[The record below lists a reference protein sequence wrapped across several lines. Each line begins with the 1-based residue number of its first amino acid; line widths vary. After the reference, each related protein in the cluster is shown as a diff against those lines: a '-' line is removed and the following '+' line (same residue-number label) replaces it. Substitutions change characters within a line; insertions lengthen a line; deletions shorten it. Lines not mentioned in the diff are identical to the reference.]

1 MSNLRGNLSSI
12 SLTDVAQLLHVN
24 KKTGLLKVS
33 AGKIAGTLFVV
44 NGDVIHAETPNSKGE
59 MAAFEILE
67 WDKGEFEFIAMK
79 VQAPNS
85 IRRSVPDLL
94 MESARTSDS
103 RKRLRSLFPSL
114 KSVPWPT
121 LHGDALLQGIK
132 IYTEDRKII
141 PFFDGYRDFLDV
153 MSTTEQNE
161 VQVLQAASILYDA
174 GRLKLIEPEV
184 QVNVGI
190 LKTGFFKKGDHLEA
204 PKSLEAQW
212 RQLEP
217 YSSVPITNVRVMWA
231 HGPAVDPIQFVTG
244 MNDFTIAISKD
255 LLGAWGLNEGDVVQ
269 VRPAP

>member
-24 KKTGLLKVS
+24 KKTGLLKVTS
-33 AGKIAGTLFVV
+33 GKIAGTLYVV
-44 NGDVIHAETPNSKGE
+44 NGEVIHADTPHSKGE
-59 MAAFEILE
+59 TAAFEILE

-79 VQAPNS
+79 VQAPSS

-103 RKRLRSLFPSL
+103 RKRFRSLFPSL

-121 LHGDALLQGIK
+121 LRGDVLLDGIK
-132 IYTEDRKII
+132 IYLEDRKII

-153 MSTTEQNE
+153 MATTELSE
-161 VQVLQAASILYDA
+161 VAVLQAASILYDA

-184 QVNVGI
+184 QVNVVT

-217 YSSVPITNVRVMWA
+217 YSNAPITNVRVMWA

>member
-24 KKTGLLKVS
+24 KKTGLLKVTS
-33 AGKIAGTLFVV
+33 GKASGTLFVV
-44 NGDVIHAETPNSKGE
+44 NGEVIHAETPHCKGE

-121 LHGDALLQGIK
+121 LQGEELLQGIK

-141 PFFDGYRDFLDV
+141 PYFDGFRDFLDV
-153 MSTTEQNE
+153 MATTEQNE

-174 GRLKLIEPEV
+174 GRLKLFEPEV

-217 YSSVPITNVRVMWA
+217 YAHSPLVNVRVMWA

-244 MNDFTIAISKD
+244 MNDFTLAISKD
-255 LLGAWGLNEGDVVQ
+255 LMSAWGLNEGDIVQ

>member
-24 KKTGLLKVS
+24 KKTGLLKVTS
-33 AGKIAGTLFVV
+33 GKMAGTLYVV
-44 NGDVIHAETPNSKGE
+44 NGEVIHAETPQGKGE

-79 VQAPNS
+79 VQAPSS

-121 LHGDALLQGIK
+121 IQGDALLQGIK
-132 IYTEDRKII
+132 IYAEDRKII
-141 PFFDGYRDFLDV
+141 PFFDGFRDFHDV
-153 MSTTEQNE
+153 MATTEQNE

-174 GRLKLIEPEV
+174 GRLKLFEPEV
-184 QVNVGI
+184 QVNVGT

-204 PKSLEAQW
+204 PQSLEAHW

-217 YSSVPITNVRVMWA
+217 YSQAPITHMRVMWPN
-231 HGPAVDPIQFVTG
+231 GPAVEPIQFVSG
-244 MNDFTIAISKD
+244 MNDFTVAISKD

>member
-24 KKTGLLKVS
+24 KKTGQLKVTT
-33 AGKIAGTLFVV
+33 GKITGTLYVV
-44 NGDVIHAETPNSKGE
+44 NGEVIHAETPHSKGE

-79 VQAPNS
+79 VQAPSS

-121 LHGDALLQGIK
+121 LQGEELLQGIK
-132 IYTEDRKII
+132 IYAEDRKII
-141 PFFDGYRDFLDV
+141 PFFDGFRDFLDV
-153 MSTTEQNE
+153 MATTEQNE

-204 PKSLEAQW
+204 PKSLEALW
-212 RQLEP
+212 RQMEP
-217 YSSVPITNVRVMWA
+217 YSHTPITNVRVMWA
-231 HGPAVDPIQFVTG
+231 NGPAVDPIQFVAG
-244 MNDFTIAISKD
+244 MNDFTLAISKD
-255 LLGAWGLNEGDVVQ
+255 LLSAWGLNEGDIVQ